1 MSKLEKIRQILEETP
16 GVTWVEQSTRR
27 EHLRREGEYYWV
39 VGLQAASAEPIL
51 ESKALEDFSG
61 RLTRA
66 LVPAGAMNITR
77 CYEYSESR
85 YDVVKTAAI
94 YFTEVI
100 EEPGEDQ
107 GLERRITVTMYPC
120 RVMAEN
126 MGVRGTID
134 MGHYD
139 CPHPCAQAKKCA
151 FKSRS
156 EGFLYR
162 HARR

>member
-1 MSKLEKIRQILEETP
+1 MNKLESIRQILRETP
-16 GVTWVEQSTRR
+16 GVIWNEQLVKR
-27 EHLRREGEYYWV
+27 EHLRREDEYYWV
-39 VGLQAASAEPIL
+39 AGLQVAPFEPIL
-51 ESKALEDFSG
+51 ESEALQEFSE

-66 LVPAGAMNITR
+66 LFPVGALNTTK

-85 YDVVKTAAI
+85 RDVVKTAAA

-134 MGHYD
+134 MGHYE
-139 CPHPCAQAKKCA
+139 CPDPCKQAKKCA
-151 FKSRS
+151 FRARHG
-156 EGFLYR
+156 GFFYEVI
-162 HARR
+162 RR